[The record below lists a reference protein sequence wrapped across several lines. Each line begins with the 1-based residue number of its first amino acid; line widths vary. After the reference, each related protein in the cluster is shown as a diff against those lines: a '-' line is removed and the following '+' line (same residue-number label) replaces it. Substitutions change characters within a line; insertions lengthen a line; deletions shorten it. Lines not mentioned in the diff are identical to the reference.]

1 MLQLQ
6 NIGKSFPGVKALS
19 GVSLTI
25 RRGEVHAI
33 VGENGA
39 GKSTLMNILA
49 GNLQAD
55 EGNIFIDDQQ
65 TFFRN
70 ATQARSSGISIVYQE
85 RSLVETLNV
94 AENIFPANHPKTFW
108 GTIDYPQLHRSA
120 KALLHRLQID
130 ISTHAVVDTL
140 SPPQK
145 QMVEIAKALASPS
158 RLLLLDEPTASIT
171 HRETETLFN
180 IIRELKKQGV
190 AIIYITHR
198 MNEIQQIADVV
209 SILKDGK
216 LQGTVDAQRTS
227 IHEIIR
233 LMVGRELQT
242 IYRQRHT
249 SGDVVFEVRNISGN
263 NFNSISFKIH
273 KGEILGFAGLV
284 GSGRTEIAKAIFGDE
299 LIITG
304 EIYKNEA
311 LLKVRKPADA
321 IRKGITYVP
330 EERIKQGIFPGMTVE
345 ENMMVASQRGVWT
358 DKRLNRARAEEYV
371 KLLSIRTP
379 SVGQKIDKLSG
390 GNQQKVVLSRW
401 LTLNPDVL
409 MVDEPTHGVDVGSKF
424 EIYELIKNLAA
435 QGMGILLISS
445 ELPEL
450 LMLADRI
457 AIMYKGELKKI
468 LNREETTEEAIMHWA
483 SGHGNIKTESL

>member
-6 NIGKSFPGVKALS
+6 NISKSFPGVKALS
-19 GVSLTI
+19 AVSLTI
-25 RRGEVHAI
+25 RKGEVHAI

-55 EGNIFIDDQQ
+55 EGDILIDDQRIV
-65 TFFRN
+65 FRN
-70 ATQARSSGISIVYQE
+70 ATQARSFGISIVYQE

-94 AENIFPANHPKTFW
+94 AENIFPANHPKTMW
-108 GTIDYPQLHRSA
+108 GTIDYSQLHRSA
-120 KALLHRLQID
+120 KELLNRLQID
-130 ISTHAVVDTL
+130 ISTHTVVDTL

-145 QMVEIAKALASPS
+145 QMVEIAKALATPS
-158 RLLLLDEPTASIT
+158 KLLILDEPTASIT
-171 HRETETLFN
+171 HRETEILFN
-180 IIRELKKQGV
+180 IIGELRKQGV

-198 MNEIQQIADVV
+198 MNEIQRVADVV
-209 SILKDGK
+209 SVLKDGK
-216 LQGTVDAQRTS
+216 LQGTVQAQQTP

-233 LMVGRELQT
+233 MMVGRELQT
-242 IYRQRHT
+242 IRRQHFT
-249 SGDVVFEVRNISGN
+249 SGDVALDVRDISGN
-263 NFNSISFKIH
+263 NFKNISFRLH

-299 LIITG
+299 SIISG
-304 EIYKNEA
+304 EIYKNTA
-311 LLKVRKPADA
+311 LLKVRKPTDA
-321 IRKGITYVP
+321 IRNGITYVP
-330 EERIKQGIFPGMTVE
+330 EERIKQGIFSGMTVE
-345 ENMMVASQRGVWT
+345 ENIMAASQSGTWNDQRM
-358 DKRLNRARAEEYV
+358 NRSRSEEYV
-371 KLLSIRTP
+371 KLLAIRTP
-379 SVGQKIDKLSG
+379 SVEQKIDKLSG

-424 EIYELIKNLAA
+424 EIYELIKNLAL

-468 LNREETTEEAIMHWA
+468 LNREDTTEEAIMHWA
-483 SGHGNIKTESL
+483 SGHGNINTELL